1 VAVPV
6 IDPQGL
12 GVPVHDTALLKVQLT
27 PTLLVL
33 VTVAVNDAV

>member
-1 VAVPV
+1 MAVGA
-6 IDPQGL
+6 IAPQEL
-12 GVPVHDTALLKVQLT
+12 GVPVHGTALLKVQFT